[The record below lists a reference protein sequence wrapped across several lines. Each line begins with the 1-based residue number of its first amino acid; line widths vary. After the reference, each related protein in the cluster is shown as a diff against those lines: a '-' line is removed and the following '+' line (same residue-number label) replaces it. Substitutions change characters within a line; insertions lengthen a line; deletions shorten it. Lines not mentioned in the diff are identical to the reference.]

1 MAIDTV
7 LLESPTMRATV
18 ADRVEVLDKVRALV
32 MLPDGMHVTTQG
44 VAQYFEVDIQA
55 IHSLVFDH
63 KAELESNGYS
73 VVSGQRLSS
82 FKELSA
88 LSPRVKSLGVFTRR
102 AVLNVAM
109 LLRDSEVARQVRCY
123 LLDAEENR
131 WRQPVDNPSG
141 GVVDNPP
148 FAPGSVD
155 EAVARV
161 SERVVRNVIHT
172 SVTPLL
178 NALIVEVGNNS
189 RKLDAMGD
197 RVDRLERI
205 VLDDE
210 EKAIARRRQRLLRA
224 MDEGKDV
231 EELLG

>member
-7 LLESPTMRATV
+7 LIESPTMRAAV

-32 MLPDGMHVTTQG
+32 LLPDGMHVTTEG
-44 VAQYFEVDIQA
+44 VAQYFEVEEKA
-55 IHSLVFDH
+55 VHSLVIDH
-63 KAELESNGYS
+63 RGELESNGYR
-73 VVSGQRLSS
+73 VVTGAELAS
-82 FKELSA
+82 FKELGKSPSRARSLA
-88 LSPRVKSLGVFTRR
+88 LFTRR
-102 AVLNVAM
+102 TVLNLAM
-109 LLRDSEVARQVRCY
+109 LMRDSEVARQVRCY
-123 LLDAEENR
+123 LLDIER
-131 WRQPVDNPSG
+131 RTMFQPVDNPSG

-178 NALIVEVGNNS
+178 NALIVEVGSNS

-210 EKAIARRRQRLLRA
+210 EKEIARRRQRLLRA
-224 MDEGKDV
+224 LDDGA
-231 EELLG
+231 GH

>member
-18 ADRVEVLDKVRALV
+18 ADRVEVLDRVRALV

-44 VAQYFEVDIQA
+44 VAQYFEVPERTIR
-55 IHSLVFDH
+55 SLILDH
-63 KAELESNGYS
+63 RAELESNGYS
-73 VVSGQRLSS
+73 VASGQRLGAL
-82 FKELSA
+82 KELSA
-88 LSPRVKSLGVFTRR
+88 VPSRASSIGLFTRR

-123 LLDAEENR
+123 LLDAEESR

-141 GVVDNPP
+141 GVVDNPV

-224 MDEGKDV
+224 MDEGRDV